1 MAATKS
7 NPSVLSLLTLS
18 SLAIPN
24 AALAAVAPEKKTVS
38 VRYSQYQEATLDAN
52 NVASGNTGRYAIDV
66 LQLGFSTPVKEKYS
80 VDTSVTFETLSGA
93 SPYQTSTDSTNG
105 ETKVYMSG
113 ASIEEK
119 RLDVGVSGTRYF
131 DQGTVGSSVAISTEK
146 DYQSIGLGVSGTLEI
161 NDKHT
166 TLLAS
171 ISTSFD
177 KLSPTDAELF
187 GGGRT
192 AADGKSK
199 RSVSIYEGV
208 TQVISKDQTL
218 QVGYGYTR
226 MSGYLSDPYRTK
238 DKRPNEREQHTLS
251 AQYRHFLNQYG
262 GMSWH
267 LDYRF
272 YQDDWGVTAN
282 TISSS
287 VWKDLDV
294 SGLHI
299 TLAPNVRYHWQHS
312 ADFYT
317 LEAAPQAQNEFYS
330 DDFRL
335 SAYGAIAMGFDLQY
349 HHTDATVTF
358 GYSQYFSSEDW
369 GITGSDN
376 TDTPAL
382 LDFSVMSL
390 GIDYRF

>member
-1 MAATKS
+1 
-7 NPSVLSLLTLS
+7 
-18 SLAIPN
+18 
-24 AALAAVAPEKKTVS
+24 
-38 VRYSQYQEATLDAN
+38 
-52 NVASGNTGRYAIDV
+52 
-66 LQLGFSTPVKEKYS
+66 
-80 VDTSVTFETLSGA
+80 
-93 SPYQTSTDSTNG
+93 
-105 ETKVYMSG
+105 
-113 ASIEEK
+113 
-119 RLDVGVSGTRYF
+119 
-131 DQGTVGSSVAISTEK
+131 
-146 DYQSIGLGVSGTLEI
+146 
-161 NDKHT
+161 
-166 TLLAS
+166 
-171 ISTSFD
+171 
-177 KLSPTDAELF
+177 
-187 GGGRT
+187 
-192 AADGKSK
+192 
-199 RSVSIYEGV
+199 V

-335 SAYGAIAMGFDLQY
+335 SAYGAPLPWALTCNTIIPTPLSRLGSVSIL
-349 HHTDATVTF
+349 VLK
-358 GYSQYFSSEDW
+358 
-369 GITGSDN
+369 TGGSRGL
-376 TDTPAL
+376 TIQTHL
-382 LDFSVMSL
+382 HCSIFLS
-390 GIDYRF
+390 